1 MIPALHRLRRDVVE
15 PLLDLVLPRDC
26 VGCGR
31 LGTALCAACLSGA
44 PSLVRS
50 RPVPVV
56 AARNYDGALRQALLA
71 YKERGRRDLAEPLG
85 ALLADAVAALSPPQG
100 CVLVAVPSTAA
111 ARRARGG
118 DHVARL
124 VRRAARSAAVAPLAP
139 SAVRG
144 ILTLTREVQDSAGL
158 DVAARA
164 TNLAGAMAA
173 RRGSG
178 TAVVAD
184 DIVTSGATLGEATR
198 ALRAAGWEVAGAAV
212 VAATKLRDTRRPGVS
227 VPSLRV

>member
-1 MIPALHRLRRDVVE
+1 
-15 PLLDLVLPRDC
+15 
-26 VGCGR
+26 
-31 LGTALCAACLSGA
+31 
-44 PSLVRS
+44 
-50 RPVPVV
+50 
-56 AARNYDGALRQALLA
+56 
-71 YKERGRRDLAEPLG
+71 
-85 ALLADAVAALSPPQG
+85 
-100 CVLVAVPSTAA
+100 
-111 ARRARGG
+111 
-118 DHVARL
+118 VARL